1 MGNINV
7 LYQQTAPVYSHYLE
21 GVDLVSLLDQL
32 LVQHPSVICE
42 YSKKTTGF
50 WDKRWS
56 CKRKK
61 YKDDLCKLPSLNEQ
75 DCLAWLTE
83 NLDISNSAAIQ
94 LLHEMS
100 EMGLIKVYRCS
111 AVFIL

>member
-1 MGNINV
+1 MGNLNV
-7 LYQQTAPVYSHYLE
+7 SYKQTTPVYSRYLD

-32 LVQHPSVICE
+32 ILQHPPVVCE

-61 YKDDLCKLPSLNEQ
+61 YKDDLCKLPSLTEQ
-75 DCLAWLTE
+75 VCLAWLTE
-83 NLDISNSAAIQ
+83 SLEISNSEAIQ
-94 LLHEMS
+94 VLHEMS
-100 EMGLIKVYRCS
+100 EMGLIRAYRCS